1 MARSLSLACG
11 AVLLA
16 LATAASVG
24 GQSRSMPP
32 PPAAL
37 FGTSPSDVSG
47 AEQITDS
54 LSVAGVESGTSTA
67 LQPVQ
72 QAFLASVTG
81 NSSIVEG
88 SQTVSGH
95 ITCDAVPRRYRQNA
109 RMKDSNMIAQSVQH
123 GGTRPNFS
131 EPTDSALPMT
141 IALLSFLR
149 SPALADSPGRPRPA
163 RTLRSCRR
171 RQSPS
176 WSRTARCR
184 SARSPCSW
192 ARPSTPPT
200 AASPPCSTSSTPT
213 GNLMSSIQSS
223 TQELQCPIGSRFV
236 HLERRH
242 TRYAVISTLA
252 AARRR
257 RPPTCS
263 FVR

>member
-67 LQPVQ
+67 PQPVQ

-109 RMKDSNMIAQSVQH
+109 RMKDSNMIA
-123 GGTRPNFS
+123 
-131 EPTDSALPMT
+131 
-141 IALLSFLR
+141 
-149 SPALADSPGRPRPA
+149 
-163 RTLRSCRR
+163 
-171 RQSPS
+171 
-176 WSRTARCR
+176 
-184 SARSPCSW
+184 
-192 ARPSTPPT
+192 
-200 AASPPCSTSSTPT
+200 
-213 GNLMSSIQSS
+213 
-223 TQELQCPIGSRFV
+223 
-236 HLERRH
+236 
-242 TRYAVISTLA
+242 
-252 AARRR
+252 
-257 RPPTCS
+257 
-263 FVR
+263 